1 MCARWYRLRTDKAL
15 IFDFN
20 GTLFWDSE
28 YQRQAWNS
36 VSMQYRKKPLSLEE
50 SHYLNGRT
58 NAETITYLSGYLP
71 GTAELERL
79 SEEKELIYQHIC
91 MDNQPLQLAPGFLGL
106 AARAKALGVPMAIAT
121 SAGKSNIERYK
132 LWFGLCDIIDEDLII
147 YDNGV
152 RKGKPEPDIYL
163 DACRAL
169 GIEPA
174 LCTVFED
181 TRAGILSAK
190 GAGIGSIWAVASPGS
205 DRDTL
210 QAMDGVLGLL
220 EDFSYYPLQ

>member
-1 MCARWYRLRTDKAL
+1 MRTDKAL

-28 YQRQAWNS
+28 YHRQAWNS

-91 MDNQPLQLAPGFLGL
+91 MDNQPLHLAPGFLGL

-147 YDNGV
+147 YDDGV

-210 QAMDGVLGLL
+210 QAMDGVHGLL

>member
-28 YQRQAWNS
+28 YHRQAWNS

-121 SAGKSNIERYK
+121 SAGKSNIKRYK

>member
-1 MCARWYRLRTDKAL
+1 MRTDKAL

-28 YQRQAWNS
+28 YHRQAWNS

-121 SAGKSNIERYK
+121 SAGKSNIKRYK